1 MAQWRRFSFFDRDL
15 LKDNNGNWL
24 RGVDVTCMSGNR
36 GLLIVGDA
44 QGYIHMANRQLETRA
59 FRAYDHFVSHVV
71 MMKKTNV
78 LVSIGDGKDP
88 RDPDLIESSKAVAE
102 ANRTQDQQDQ
112 QQMYAS
118 TGSVHSST
126 ALVKMWRTDQQDREG
141 KPKLILQLKI
151 FAKFPE
157 EAVTAFAVSED
168 ASQIAVGL
176 SNGAIILFRS
186 EMKRR
191 APGMSGGG
199 PPLLLQSAI
208 NSPVTNLCFAVKPK
222 PVANKSIPENALYL
236 YAATKRGL
244 TCYHCDDVKAKN
256 SIMPRSIVLDERG
269 VALHCGCVNED
280 GDMCMGQTDAVYFYT
295 PEDRTG
301 CFGFEGEKKYL
312 GFFKHYLLVAHADSR
327 GRNQLNIYDL
337 QNKCIA
343 FNWIL
348 TNTAKALPGS
358 TSRNVVATRFGYE
371 EVEEIRHVVSEFG
384 AVFVVTSFGSVYRLS
399 EKDTASK
406 LSILFDKNLYPIAI
420 SLAFS
425 SNYDLSSIM
434 DIFRMY
440 GDYLYNKGDFD
451 GSLRQYARTIGH
463 VEPSYV
469 IRRFLDAQRIH
480 NLTTYLETL
489 HNKGFATAEHTTLLL
504 NCYTKLKDV
513 KKLDAFLLIDDDG
526 TSSKEGTPQALTFD
540 VETALTVL
548 RENYPQHALALAK
561 KHNEHSWYLKI
572 QLDRISD
579 SLSDVEQARVA
590 DALEYIR
597 GLSFAEADMNLRK
610 YGRTLVTHLPGP
622 TTELLK
628 QLCTGRFSAN
638 TNSKSDPGKITLTC
652 APTKIALGDFLHL
665 FVSHRAQLRE
675 FLEYI
680 VQVESVS
687 NTSIGNTLLEMVLN
701 DTHKSTTDPAG
712 DELDEDHAV
721 AEEPVPTQSTSEAA
735 VLSLLDNPR
744 VKYDEDHA
752 LILMQMHG
760 LKQGK
765 RYLYQKLHMYH
776 MLLQHHME
784 EGEDAAVLELVK
796 QQTDSNL
803 WLLALR
809 YFAERG
815 PYPKNGPNTDEWSEL
830 KQLLSLVDVQPSLQI
845 PPLQVV
851 SILSQSREIPLS
863 VVRPYVVSQLK
874 KDQAHIEADTE
885 EIKKYKQD
893 TQKMRSQMAALSSK
907 AVVFQATKCD
917 LCNHDLDLPVVHFM
931 CGHSYHQNCISE
943 TEREC
948 ITCAPEHRHLLSLK
962 QSLEVKAGNHEQF
975 FNQLET
981 AADGF
986 NTIAE
991 YFGKGIFKA
1000 EVPVETERS
1009 SNPRFSN
1016 EL

>member
-1 MAQWRRFSFFDRDL
+1 MAQWRRFNFFDRDL
-15 LKDNNGNWL
+15 LKDGNGNWL

-44 QGYIHMANRQLETRA
+44 QGQIHMANRQLETRA
-59 FRAYDHFVSHVV
+59 FRAHDHFVSHVV

-88 RDPDLIESSKAVAE
+88 RDPDLIQSSKAVAE
-102 ANRTQDQQDQ
+102 ANRTQAQTDE
-112 QQMYAS
+112 QQMYTS
-118 TGSVHSST
+118 TGSVQNST

-208 NSPVTNLCFAVKPK
+208 NSPVTNLSFAMKPK
-222 PVANKSIPENALYL
+222 PAAGPGKTSTENALYL

-244 TCYHCDDVKAKN
+244 TCYHCDDVKSKN
-256 SIMPRSIVLDERG
+256 SLMPRSVVLDERG
-269 VALHCGCVNED
+269 VALHCGCVNDD

-301 CFGFEGEKKYL
+301 CFGFEGDKKYL

-348 TNTAKALPGS
+348 TNTAKALPGAS
-358 TSRNVVATRFGYE
+358 SRNVVATRFGYE

-440 GDYLYNKGDFD
+440 GDFLYNKGDYD

-489 HNKGFATAEHTTLLL
+489 HTKAFATAEHTTLLL

-526 TSSKEGTPQALTFD
+526 SNAKEGTPQALTFD

-548 RENYPQHALALAK
+548 RENYPQHALALAR
-561 KHNEHSWYLKI
+561 KHAEHSWYLKI

-579 SLSDVEQARVA
+579 TLSDAEHARVA
-590 DALEYIR
+590 DALDYIR

-622 TTELLK
+622 TTELLQ
-628 QLCTGRFSAN
+628 QLCTGRFSAT
-638 TNSKSDPGKITLTC
+638 TNAKSDP
-652 APTKIALGDFLHL
+652 GDFLHL
-665 FVSHRAQLRE
+665 FVSHRTQLRE

-701 DTHKSTTDPAG
+701 DTHKRDVPKDDDS
-712 DELDEDHAV
+712 
-721 AEEPVPTQSTSEAA
+721 EEPEVHEAPSPVTTEAA

-815 PYPKNGPNTDEWSEL
+815 PYPKGSSVRSTDEWSEL
-830 KQLLSLVDVQPSLQI
+830 KQLLALVDVTPTLQI

-851 SILSQSREIPLS
+851 SILSQSREMPLS

-874 KDQAHIEADTE
+874 KDQAHIDADSD

-893 TQKMRSQMAALSSK
+893 TAKMRTQMAGLSSK
-907 AVVFQATKCD
+907 AMVFQATKCD
-917 LCNHDLDLPVVHFM
+917 LCSHDLDLPVVHFM
-931 CGHSYHQNCISE
+931 CGHSFHQNCISE

-991 YFGKGIFKA
+991 YFGKGIFKSEA
-1000 EVPVETERS
+1000 AVDRRPSGV
-1009 SNPRFSN
+1009 PRFSN